1 MQHMLFSD
9 PIKLN
14 AVRYKDREALSFNG
28 LRFTYQD
35 FNNRINQLSHALQ
48 SIGVKKGDKVAIM
61 LMNCHQLFE
70 LIFACAKIGAVSV
83 PVNSRF
89 VSREIQHVVDDSEAV
104 LLVVDSRFMGE
115 ITPSIEKYKTV
126 KHFITVGSSE
136 KVQYPEY
143 EKLIADFSM
152 EEPVPSSPL
161 TELDTLTIMYTGG
174 TTGYPKGAVR
184 THRSMYLVTLL
195 FSIEF
200 NISRLG
206 KGLAAGPLYGA
217 AALSISLPNLY
228 VGNSLHI
235 LESFHPVEVLKA
247 LDEEKTTTTF
257 LAPPMLEAI
266 FSLPEEI
273 LRQYDVS
280 SLQSIIS
287 VGAPLHTSTK
297 EKVFN
302 YFPTVDLNEFYGA
315 TELGGA
321 ANLFPEMQNDKDR
334 SVGVPML
341 GMEIELRNDVR
352 EPVPAGEAGE
362 FFVRGIT
369 LCDEYYKRPEANE
382 ESFDGEWLSLGD
394 VGVQDEDGYYS
405 IVDRK
410 QDMILSGA
418 INVYPAEIE
427 GVLHE
432 HPSVVDVAVI
442 GVPDEKWGEVS
453 LAVVVLRK
461 GAEVSKEELI
471 EFCQGK
477 LAKYKIPQHVDFVD
491 ILPRSLQG
499 KLLKFKIR
507 ENYVST

>member
-9 PIKLN
+9 PITLN
-14 AVRYKDREALSFNG
+14 AVRYKDREALSYNG

-35 FNNRINQLSHALQ
+35 FNNRINQLAHALQ
-48 SIGVKKGDKVAIM
+48 STGVNKGDKVAIM

-70 LIFACAKIGAVSV
+70 LIFACAKIGAVAV

-89 VSREIQHVVDDSEAV
+89 VSREIQHVVDDSEAL
-104 LLVVDSRFMGE
+104 LLVVDSRFLDE
-115 ITPSIEKYKTV
+115 VLPSSEQYKTV
-126 KHFITVGSSE
+126 KHFITVGSSD

-143 EKLIADFSM
+143 EELIANFSK

-174 TTGYPKGAVR
+174 TTGFPKGAVR
-184 THRSMYLVTLL
+184 SHRSMYLVTLL

-200 NISRLG
+200 QIGRLG
-206 KGLAAGPLYGA
+206 RGLAAGPLYGA

-235 LESFHPVEVLKA
+235 LEKFHPVEVLQA
-247 LDEEKTTTTF
+247 IDEEKTTTTF

-280 SLQSIIS
+280 SLKSIIS

-297 EKVFN
+297 EKVFA
-302 YFPTVDLNEFYGA
+302 YFPTADLNEFYGA

-321 ANLFPEMQNDKDR
+321 ANLFPEMQKDKDR

-341 GMEIELRNDVR
+341 GMDIELRNDKR
-352 EPVPAGEAGE
+352 EPVKENEAGE
-362 FFVRGIT
+362 FFVKGIT
-369 LCDEYYKRPEANE
+369 LCDEYYKRPEANK

-394 VGVQDEDGYYS
+394 IGVQDEDGYYY

-432 HPSVVDVAVI
+432 HPAIADAAVI
-442 GVPDEKWGEVS
+442 GIPDEKWGEVS
-453 LAVVVLRK
+453 LAAVVLRPGEK
-461 GAEVSKEELI
+461 VSKEDLI

-477 LAKYKIPQHVDFVD
+477 LAKYKIPQHIDFVEE
-491 ILPRSLQG
+491 LPRSLQG

-507 ENYVST
+507 KNYE